1 MVRPVTQID
10 PFKAHPQPTT
20 AREPNQDRKKSKVT
34 PSQIGSSPSIQNQP
48 QISRLPA
55 TTWGSPWIKFK
66 ERFTCELA
74 GPTIVAENIKNPSK
88 IIHIREFSKHKADLW
103 IDVLRCT
110 YHPNIV
116 YANEIFRDHGLTYFV
131 VDDYPL
137 TLENLVACNILPS
150 ELQLASILRQI
161 LDGLSYLLDQGFEHA
176 ALTCSNILIGQ
187 DGAIQIAALEHC
199 TRRQLNQSHTQ
210 SIRSIADITM
220 LLMQKYLKPGK
231 VIGIDNLHWQSEA
244 LEFLSAT
251 ASVVNVQDLKRLSL
265 FKKHQCSKDSLL
277 TLTRLAF
284 YTTKTWILKEYLR

>member
-20 AREPNQDRKKSKVT
+20 PREPNQDRKKSKVT
-34 PSQIGSSPSIQNQP
+34 PSQIDCSQSIQKQP
-48 QISRLPA
+48 QISRLPV

-66 ERFTCELA
+66 ERFTCEIA

-116 YANEIFRDHGLTYFV
+116 YASEIFRDHGLTYFV

-161 LDGLSYLLDQGFEHA
+161 
-176 ALTCSNILIGQ
+176 
-187 DGAIQIAALEHC
+187 AALEHC

-210 SIRSIADITM
+210 SIRFIADITM
-220 LLMQKYLKPGK
+220 LLMQKYLKPGG